1 MRFLSVCS
9 GIEAASVAWE
19 PLGFKAVAFAE
30 IDPFPCAVLKERF
43 PDVPN
48 LGDMTKINKENF
60 NERFDLLVGGTPCQ
74 GFSVAGTRKGLDDDR
89 SFLALEYIR
98 LLSEYRPQWFV
109 WENVPGAFTT
119 NGGGD
124 LKLFFREITEIGY
137 GLSWRILDAR
147 FFRSAQRRRRL
158 FAVGY
163 FRDWRPSAAVL
174 FERPRLPGDFKESGK
189 IADPV
194 TSGIEKDF
202 GKAIRIQHGTLTQ
215 SDICPTLT
223 AHISKGVDVCVYD
236 WHRQTGEMR
245 PQLKTC
251 CTATANWGTGG
262 NNMPLVK
269 TYATESYSKI
279 SASETGATL
288 KACGGMYGGGSENY
302 VTAINLERNFKDGFS
317 GLGGNKAY
325 TLTTK
330 HNHGVI
336 DGFIRKLTPIECER
350 LQNFPD
356 NWTDIPYRG
365 KEHAPHSLRYKALG
379 NSMNVNVMRWIGER
393 IKAVNGILE
402 GK

>member
-1 MRFLSVCS
+1 MSSLIYSS
-9 GIEAASVAWE
+9 AGHHAPASQWPE
-19 PLGFKAVAFAE
+19 QEK
-30 IDPFPCAVLKERF
+30 DWMTAVLSL
-43 PDVPN
+43 PLSISD
-48 LGDMTKINKENF
+48 
-60 NERFDLLVGGTPCQ
+60 
-74 GFSVAGTRKGLDDDR
+74 
-89 SFLALEYIR
+89 FLASIGLNGLFGKTSRER
-98 LLSEYRPQWFV
+98 LLL
-109 WENVPGAFTT
+109 T
-119 NGGGD
+119 GGGD

-158 FAVGY
+158 FAVGH
-163 FRDWRPSAAVL
+163 FGDWRPSAAVL
-174 FERPRLPGDFKESGK
+174 FERPRLSGDFKESGK
-189 IADPV
+189 ITDTV
-194 TSGIEKDF
+194 TARAEKDID
-202 GKAIRIQHGTLTQ
+202 KA
-215 SDICPTLT
+215 S
-223 AHISKGVDVCVYD
+223 VYD

-251 CTATANWGTGG
+251 YTATANWGTGG

-288 KACGGMYGGGSENY
+288 
-302 VTAINLERNFKDGFS
+302 T
-317 GLGGNKAY
+317 
-325 TLTTK
+325 
-330 HNHGVI
+330 HGVV

-393 IKAVNGILE
+393 IKAVNEILE
-402 GK
+402 GKNAREI

>member
-1 MRFLSVCS
+1 MSGLIYSSAEHPVKASQWQEQEKDWMTIVLSL
-9 GIEAASVAWE
+9 
-19 PLGFKAVAFAE
+19 PLS
-30 IDPFPCAVLKERF
+30 ISD
-43 PDVPN
+43 
-48 LGDMTKINKENF
+48 
-60 NERFDLLVGGTPCQ
+60 
-74 GFSVAGTRKGLDDDR
+74 
-89 SFLALEYIR
+89 FLASIGLNGLFGKTSRER
-98 LLSEYRPQWFV
+98 LLL
-109 WENVPGAFTT
+109 T
-119 NGGGD
+119 GGGD

-147 FFRSAQRRRRL
+147 FFRSAQRRRRV

-163 FRDWRPSAAVL
+163 FGDWRPSAAVL

-189 IADPV
+189 IADTV

-202 GKAIRIQHGTLTQ
+202 GKAISIQHGRCVVEK
-215 SDICPTLT
+215 SEICPTLT
-223 AHISKGVDVCVYD
+223 AHVSKGVDVCVFD

-251 CTATANWGTGG
+251 CTVTANWGTGG

-279 SASETGATL
+279 SESETGATL

-317 GLGGNKAY
+317 GLGGDKAY

-330 HNHGVI
+330 HSHGVI
-336 DGFIRKLTPIECER
+336 DGYIRKLTPIECER

-356 NWTDIPYRG
+356 GWTDIPYRG